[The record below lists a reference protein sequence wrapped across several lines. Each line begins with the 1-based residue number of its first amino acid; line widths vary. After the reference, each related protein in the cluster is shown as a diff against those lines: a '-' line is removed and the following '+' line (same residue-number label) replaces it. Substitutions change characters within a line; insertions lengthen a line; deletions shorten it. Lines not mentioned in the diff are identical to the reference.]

1 MLGLGLTSCPCIIQ
15 DVYVNIIIPASTSV
29 SASVDHRMQI
39 TKNISDRYFGC
50 MYSLSTI
57 INCVWVYNY
66 VFVFLLSRQS
76 QRDEDMS

>member
-1 MLGLGLTSCPCIIQ
+1 M
-15 DVYVNIIIPASTSV
+15 YVNIIIPACISV
-29 SASVDHRMQI
+29 SVSVDHRMQI
-39 TKNISDRYFGC
+39 TKNISDYYFGC

-57 INCVWVYNY
+57 IHCVWVYNY